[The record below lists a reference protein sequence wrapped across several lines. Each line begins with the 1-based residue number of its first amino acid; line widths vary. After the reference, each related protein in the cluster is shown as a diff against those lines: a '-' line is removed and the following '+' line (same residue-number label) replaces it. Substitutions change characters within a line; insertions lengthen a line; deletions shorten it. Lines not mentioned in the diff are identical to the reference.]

1 MGKNK
6 RIIKD
11 SSALG
16 QFSSAIA
23 QICEEKG
30 IDKDRVIE
38 SVEAALAAA
47 YKKDYGKKGQIIIAE
62 LDEKNGEVVF
72 KQLCEV
78 VDESVRTIEEEYM
91 PEGVHEIPK
100 NAVKSK
106 EVIDRSRD
114 HSIEEGVAL
123 PKFNHERDVLLE
135 DAQKVDETIKAGEF
149 LEIPL
154 ETKNQYGRVASQT
167 AKQVII
173 QRIREAERDSMYDE
187 YKGKEGE
194 IINGIVQR
202 IEMNKVYIDLGKTVG
217 TLFPS
222 EQIPN
227 EQYRIGQRFKV
238 YIEKVESDPKGP
250 GITLSRRHPNLL
262 LKLFELEVPE
272 IFAGTVDIKAVVREA
287 GARSKVAVI
296 SNEEGID
303 PIGSCV
309 GQRGTRVQAV
319 IDEMNGEK
327 IDIIEWSDD
336 VEKFIANAL
345 SPAKVV
351 KIDVKE
357 DSKEA
362 AAYVVK
368 DQLSLAIGKKGQN
381 VRLAA
386 KLTGWRIDVKTIED
400 DEAASKKEDDEKGE
414 GISKDNNKK
423 KEEDKDK
430 GQGKSAEETQEEEQ
444 EKETE
449 KKSVKKGKTKEKK
462 EKKDK
467 KQVEKTNKRL
477 KKEKKE
483 ESSKREIRKKD
494 RKRKSKKEE
503 NEEKSK

>member
-30 IDKDRVIE
+30 IDKDRVVE

-47 YKKDYGKKGQIIIAE
+47 YKKDYGKKGQIIVAK
-62 LDEKNGEVVF
+62 LNEKNGEVVF
-72 KQLCEV
+72 KQLCEI

-91 PEGVHEIPK
+91 PEDVHEIPK
-100 NAVKSK
+100 NAVKSN
-106 EVIDRSRD
+106 EVIERSRD
-114 HSIEEGVAL
+114 HSIEEGIAL
-123 PKFNHERDVLLE
+123 PKFSPERDVLLE
-135 DAQKVDETIKAGEF
+135 DAQRVDEAVKIGEF

-154 ETKNQYGRVASQT
+154 ETKDQYGRVASQT
-167 AKQVII
+167 AKQVIV

-194 IINGIVQR
+194 VINGVVQR
-202 IEMNKVYIDLGKTVG
+202 IEMNKVYIDLGKAAG
-217 TLFPS
+217 ILFPS

-227 EQYRIGQRFKV
+227 EQYRIGQRLKV

-250 GITLSRRHPNLL
+250 GVTLSRRHPNLL

-287 GARSKVAVI
+287 GARSKIAVI

-319 IDEMNGEK
+319 IDEVNGEK
-327 IDIIEWSDD
+327 IDIIEWNDD

-351 KIDVKE
+351 KVNAKE

-400 DEAASKKEDDEKGE
+400 NEDVSKENDDEKSE
-414 GISKDNNKK
+414 GVSGGDDKK
-423 KEEDKDK
+423 KEEKKSKD
-430 GQGKSAEETQEEEQ
+430 QGESAEEIQ
-444 EKETE
+444 EKPEKRTE
-449 KKSVKKGKTKEKK
+449 KKLVKKEKKGKKGKKDKEQTAKTDKKLKKEKEKRGGQKRDKKKEGEKKKSKKEKK
-462 EKKDK
+462 EK
-467 KQVEKTNKRL
+467 
-477 KKEKKE
+477 
-483 ESSKREIRKKD
+483 SK
-494 RKRKSKKEE
+494 
-503 NEEKSK
+503 